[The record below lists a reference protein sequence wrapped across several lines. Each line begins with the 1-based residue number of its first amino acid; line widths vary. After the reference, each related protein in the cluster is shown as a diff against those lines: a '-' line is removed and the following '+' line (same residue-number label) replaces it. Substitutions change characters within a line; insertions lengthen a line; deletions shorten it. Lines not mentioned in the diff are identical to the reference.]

1 MAASVT
7 AARGGGARVRYLA
20 LMSDQTVSI
29 NLVQRLLRIA
39 ESRGQEWGPLLREAG
54 ISEDMPR
61 HPRARATLGQLS
73 TLTRLL
79 WINTGDELFGLGP
92 PVPLGTFR
100 VVARSAMGAS
110 DLREMLTRVEEA
122 VRVIQTLPPI
132 SVEFGSRTVT
142 LVVDPSRLNDP
153 EHLATDTLVAF
164 LHRTISWSIAR
175 RVSLTRMEVPYDEPR
190 FLRYYEATFGVIPIF
205 GAPRLSFSFDA
216 ALLTAPL
223 LRSDEDLERWIA
235 ESPENFFSTRDFGS
249 TTSEQVR
256 RVIEQ
261 GLTGEWPT
269 AQHVASRLALSVH
282 HVRRLLR
289 EEGTSMTLI
298 REDVLRDAAI
308 NSLVAG
314 KESVE
319 DLSVRLGFSES
330 SAFRRAFRRWTGMPP
345 GSYREG
351 PLDEPVLGTSQDS

>member
-7 AARGGGARVRYLA
+7 AAHLDTGQVRYLA
-20 LMSDQTVSI
+20 LMSDQTVAI
-29 NLVQRLLRIA
+29 NLVQRLLHIA

-54 ISEDMPR
+54 ISEEIPH
-61 HPRARATLGQLS
+61 HPQARATLGQMC

-100 VVARSAMGAS
+100 VVARSAMGAP

-122 VRVIQTLPPI
+122 VRVIQNLPPI
-132 SVEFGSRTVT
+132 SVEFGSETVT

-175 RVSLTRMEVPYDEPR
+175 RVPLERMEMPYDEPR
-190 FLRYYEATFGVIPIF
+190 FLRYYEATFGIIPTF
-205 GAPRLSFSFDA
+205 GAPRLSFSFA
-216 ALLTAPL
+216 ASLLSAPL
-223 LRSDEDLERWIA
+223 LRTDEDLEKWIA

-249 TTSEQVR
+249 STADQVR

-261 GLTGEWPT
+261 GLNGEWPT
-269 AQHVASRLALSVH
+269 AEHVASRLALSVH

-319 DLSVRLGFSES
+319 DLSVRLGFSEA

-351 PLDEPVLGTSQDS
+351 LIDESGPDAPQDS